1 MKGRSVLKKTA
12 KKKKRKRDFPAV
24 FSVIPRMGSGLIK
37 VLFLFVF
44 IAVISL
50 SFLCCYNYLL
60 ASPYMKL
67 EYVEV
72 EGVDG
77 EVRHDLVQMG
87 GLNSNL
93 SLLELRLDE
102 LKQRMEKHVW
112 VRSVKLERKFPHTL
126 IVRAEKESPS
136 ALVVLDKIYYMN
148 RYGEI
153 FKEVHGSEEMDFPII
168 TGVSGQGAGSR
179 DQLTKAANV
188 MRVLE
193 KEKGSWALDELS
205 EIHVEKE
212 GEISLYFK
220 HLAAE
225 IKLMSEDLSA
235 EIAGLKKVTEHLRR
249 GGRINQVT
257 QIDLTHM
264 DGALVSFKKG

>member
-1 MKGRSVLKKTA
+1 MKGQSDLQKSSK
-12 KKKKRKRDFPAV
+12 KKKKRDFLAV
-24 FSVIPRMGSGLIK
+24 FSVIPRVGSGLMK
-37 VLFLFVF
+37 VLFLFVL
-44 IAVISL
+44 IGIISL

-60 ASPYMKL
+60 ASPCMKL
-67 EYVEV
+67 EYVDV

-77 EVRHDLVQMG
+77 EVRHDLIQMG

-102 LKQRMEKHVW
+102 LKQRMEKHIW
-112 VRSVKLERKFPHTL
+112 VRSVKLERRFPHTL
-126 IVRAEKESPS
+126 IVRAENESPS

-153 FKEVHGSEEMDFPII
+153 FKEVCGSEEMDFPII
-168 TGVSGQGAGSR
+168 TGVSDQGPGSR
-179 DQLTKAANV
+179 HQLAKAANV

-193 KEKGSWALDELS
+193 TEKGLWGLDELS
-205 EIHVEKE
+205 EIHVKKD
-212 GEISLYFK
+212 GEISLYFN

-225 IKLMSEDLSA
+225 IKLVSEDISA
-235 EIAGLKKVTEHLRR
+235 EMVGLKRVTEHLRLE
-249 GGRINQVT
+249 GRINEVT
-257 QIDLTHM
+257 QIDLNHM